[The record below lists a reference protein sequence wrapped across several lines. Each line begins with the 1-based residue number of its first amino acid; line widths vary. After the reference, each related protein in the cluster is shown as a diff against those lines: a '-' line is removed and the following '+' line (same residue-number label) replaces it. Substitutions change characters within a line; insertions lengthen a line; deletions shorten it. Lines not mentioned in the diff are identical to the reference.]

1 MGTSAALAPFRARP
15 ADAAAVVD
23 FDGTLSP
30 IVDDPA
36 AARAADGAAEAL
48 VALAARLGLVAVMSG
63 RPTDFLRTVLPPGVT
78 LSGLYGLEIVREGV
92 RTDHPDAATWRA
104 TVADAARRS
113 AEHGPAGMDVEPKG
127 LSLTLHYRRH
137 PEAADAVAAW
147 AYEEAARSGL
157 EVRAAKMS
165 IELHPPI
172 AADKGTAL
180 EALAGGF
187 GAVCF
192 VGDDRGDLPAYD
204 ALDRM
209 AAQGIH
215 ALRVAVASDEAP
227 AELLAR
233 ADLVLDGPL
242 AVVAFLRRLAGPP
255 DEG

>member
-1 MGTSAALAPFRARP
+1 M
-15 ADAAAVVD
+15 
-23 FDGTLSP
+23 
-30 IVDDPA
+30 
-36 AARAADGAAEAL
+36 E
-48 VALAARLGLVAVMSG
+48 
-63 RPTDFLRTVLPPGVT
+63 
-78 LSGLYGLEIVREGV
+78 
-92 RTDHPDAATWRA
+92 
-104 TVADAARRS
+104 
-113 AEHGPAGMDVEPKG
+113 VEPKG

-147 AYEEAARSGL
+147 AHEEAARSGL
-157 EVRAAKMS
+157 QVRSAKMS

-172 AADKGTAL
+172 DADKGTAL

-187 GAVCF
+187 GAVSY

-209 AAQGIH
+209 AARGVQ

-233 ADLVLDGPL
+233 ADLVLDGPP
-242 AVVAFLRRLAGPP
+242 AVVAFLRGLAGPP

>member
-1 MGTSAALAPFRARP
+1 VGTSAALAPFRARP
-15 ADAAAVVD
+15 TDAAVVVD

-30 IVDDPA
+30 IVHDPA
-36 AARAADGAAEAL
+36 AARPADGATDAL
-48 VALAARLGLVAVMSG
+48 IALAPRLGLVAVMSG
-63 RPTDFLRTVLPPGVT
+63 RPTEFLTTVLPAGVT
-78 LSGLYGLEIVREGV
+78 LSGLYGLEVVREGV
-92 RTDHPDAATWRA
+92 RTDHPDAGAWRA
-104 TVADAARRS
+104 TVADAARR
-113 AEHGPAGMDVEPKG
+113 AADDGPAGVDVEPKG

-147 AYEEAARSGL
+147 ARQEAARSGL

-165 IELHPPI
+165 VELHPPI

-180 EALAGGF
+180 ESLAGGF

-209 AAQGIH
+209 AARGVH

-233 ADLVLDGPL
+233 ADLVLDGPP
-242 AVVAFLRRLAGPP
+242 AVVAFLRSLAGPP
-255 DEG
+255 AEA